1 MIKFKRLYLFK
12 ILKYYWLGLS
22 PERGK
27 MRNKNLFFLLVLII
41 IVFLIFTVSISGQIP
56 NPDSIIYASLG
67 GIESLDPHWLYDEA
81 SMQITHHVYE
91 NLIKYKKDSIS
102 EFEPLLATQV
112 PSIEN
117 NLIQD
122 NGLTYIFP
130 IRENVFFHNGNKL
143 TPDDILYS
151 FRRSM
156 ILDRVGGPTWMILEP
171 LLGVSSLED
180 LVVKEIDVQSY
191 EDLFENG
198 EIKNQYK
205 ESMVKIYTKYI
216 EPAVTIEED
225 KVIFHLKSPYSPFL
239 SVIAQNASCS
249 AIIDK
254 EWALRNG
261 AWNDSA
267 NEWWNYHDP
276 TANDDE
282 IFNLTNGTGPFKF
295 QKWIPGEMIQLS
307 SFDSYWREPARI
319 DNILIKII
327 PEWITRK
334 LIFLNGEADLIEV
347 LPNFINEMRDI
358 EGVRLIDHLPT
369 QAINIMH
376 FNWNINPEG
385 NHAIGSGQ
393 LDGQGI
399 PTDFFNDIHVRK
411 AFSYL
416 FPYNTFIEKTLQEQG
431 MRISG
436 PMTRDTM
443 GYLDEPDF
451 YYQQDLIKSAEE
463 FKKAWDGVLWEK
475 GFSFDIYY
483 TTGAEHAK
491 TACEM
496 IADFSK
502 ILNPKFQINPVGVSF
517 PTLLKELYSGRL
529 TMYNTGWQV
538 DFPDPHAWMS
548 SLLLS
553 NGTVAASYGMN
564 YQDFAQQVIDPLI
577 EKGIGIVVPSE
588 REIIYQELMKI
599 SHEHA
604 IALYL
609 CQHQGYHVERDW
621 IEGWYYHPLIPV
633 GAFAGDFY
641 EMYKK

>member
-1 MIKFKRLYLFK
+1 
-12 ILKYYWLGLS
+12 
-22 PERGK
+22 
-27 MRNKNLFFLLVLII
+27 MRNKNLFFSLVLL

-81 SMQITHHVYE
+81 SMQITHHIYE
-91 NLIKYKKDSIS
+91 NLIRYKKDSIS

-112 PSIEN
+112 PSTEN
-117 NLIQD
+117 SLIQD
-122 NGLTYIFP
+122 EGLTYIFP
-130 IRENVFFHNGNKL
+130 IRKNVYFHNGNEL
-143 TPDDILYS
+143 TPEDVAYS
-151 FRRSM
+151 FKRSM

-191 EDLFENG
+191 GNLFENG

-205 ESMVKIYTKYI
+205 EAMVKIYTKYI
-216 EPAVTIEED
+216 EPVVSYDED
-225 KVIFHLKSPYSPFL
+225 RVIFHLKEPYSAFL
-239 SVIAQNASCS
+239 SIIAQNASCS

-254 EWALRNG
+254 DWAIQQG
-261 AWNDSA
+261 AWNGSTI
-267 NEWWNYHDP
+267 EWWNYHDP
-276 TANDDE
+276 GAEDNDLQ
-282 IFNLTNGTGPFKF
+282 NSTNGTGPFKF
-295 QKWIPGEMIQLS
+295 QRWVPGEMIQLE
-307 SFDSYWREPARI
+307 SFDNYWREPAKI
-319 DNILIKII
+319 KKVLIKII
-327 PEWITRK
+327 PEWTTRK

-347 LPNFINEMRDI
+347 PPTFINEMRDI
-358 EGVRLIDHLPT
+358 EGVRLIEYLPT

-376 FNWNINPEG
+376 FNWDINPEG
-385 NHAIGSGQ
+385 NHSIGSGK
-393 LDGQGI
+393 LDGEGI
-399 PTDFFNDIHVRK
+399 PVNFFDDIHVRK

-416 FPYNTFIEKTLQEQG
+416 FPYDTFIEKTLHGQG
-431 MRISG
+431 IRISG
-436 PMTRDTM
+436 PMTRETT
-443 GYLDEPDF
+443 GYLDESEF
-451 YYQQDLIKSAEE
+451 YYQQDLKKAEEE

-475 GFSFDIYY
+475 GFSFDMYY
-483 TTGAEHAK
+483 ATGAEHAK
-491 TACEM
+491 IACEM
-496 IADFSK
+496 IADFAR
-502 ILNPKFQINPVGVSF
+502 ILNPKFQINLVGVSF

-553 NGTVAASYGMN
+553 NGTVGASYGIN

-577 EKGIGIVVPSE
+577 EKGIGTVVPSE

-621 IEGWYYHPLIPV
+621 IQGWYYHPLVPV